1 MSPVG
6 SQPRPEAWPTH
17 PEPGRTRGALS
28 ERERWA
34 LVHAA
39 YPLPAR
45 RRLPRGRALRRVPRT

>member
-1 MSPVG
+1 MSPAG
-6 SQPRPEAWPTH
+6 SQPRPEARPTH

-39 YPLPAR
+39 YPLNRGIPHVVDFPGDAR
-45 RRLPRGRALRRVPRT
+45 

>member
-6 SQPRPEAWPTH
+6 SQPRPEAQRPH
-17 PEPGRTRGALS
+17 PEPAEPRGALS

-39 YPLPAR
+39 YPLDRGIPHFVEFPADAR
-45 RRLPRGRALRRVPRT
+45 

>member
-1 MSPVG
+1 MSPAG
-6 SQPRPEAWPTH
+6 TQPRPEARTSQ

-39 YPLPAR
+39 YPLNLGIPHVVDFPGDAR
-45 RRLPRGRALRRVPRT
+45 